1 MEVSINQEEFKMETE
16 TIALEGKHNMKKCN
30 GKQTAAAKLMQVEKA
45 TIRESLSNSKV
56 SSIVLRTYQKSKM
69 YYRFQSNK

>member
-16 TIALEGKHNMKKCN
+16 SMALEGKHNMKKCN
-30 GKQTAAAKLMQVEKA
+30 GSNLCTKLMQIRKA

-56 SSIVLRTYQKSKM
+56 SNIVLKKY
-69 YYRFQSNK
+69 